1 VVRTRGF
8 PDIAAAARRQLP
20 PGVVLDGELVVWAGT
35 ALTWALHQQ
44 MTSTRVRA
52 AELAV
57 AAPATFMAFD
67 VLAVEHTDVRP
78 VH

>member
-1 VVRTRGF
+1 
-8 PDIAAAARRQLP
+8 LP
-20 PGVVLDGELVVWAGT
+20 PEVVLDGELVVWGREGPDFK
-35 ALTWALHQQ
+35 ALHQR